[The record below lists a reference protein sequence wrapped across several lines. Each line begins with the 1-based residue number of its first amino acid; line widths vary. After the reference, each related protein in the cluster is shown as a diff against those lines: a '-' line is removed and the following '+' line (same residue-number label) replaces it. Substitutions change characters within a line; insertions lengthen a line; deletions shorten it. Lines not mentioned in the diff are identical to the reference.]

1 MARVDRT
8 ERLLNV
14 VFCLLGASRAIP
26 RSDIRRLVAG
36 YDVDASDV
44 AFERMFER
52 DKDELRGMGIPV
64 ETVLDVNGE
73 VEGYLIARQTTPEDL
88 NFSADELALLA
99 LAAATWQEA
108 ILEAPAT
115 TAIRKIE
122 SISGDAPAVQGL
134 ESVRVTATDAA
145 LLPLMAALR
154 EQHVVNFEYQGRSD
168 PQPARRIVDPWGL
181 VAHLGHWYFVG
192 HDHDRGER
200 RTFRVSRITG
210 SVTVTAKSLEGAR
223 PSDLDLTEVVR
234 GEDVAHP
241 VTATVW
247 IQGGHGAALR
257 QANGANI
264 SPFENAEI
272 TISAVS
278 ADVLVSQICAA
289 GGGVKVIEPN
299 EILLMVRDSLQTILR
314 DHQDAT

>member
-1 MARVDRT
+1 VDRT

-26 RSDIRRLVAG
+26 RSEIRRLVAG
-36 YDVDASDV
+36 YDVDASDA

-108 ILEAPAT
+108 ILEASAT

-154 EQHVVNFEYQGRSD
+154 EQHVIHFEYQGRSD
-168 PQPARRIVDPWGL
+168 PQAQRRIVDPWGL
-181 VAHLGHWYFVG
+181 VAHLGHWYLVG

-200 RTFRVSRITG
+200 RIFRVSRITG
-210 SVTVTAKSLEGAR
+210 SVTVTAKNIEVLR
-223 PSDLDLTEVVR
+223 PSDIDLTEIVR
-234 GEDVAHP
+234 GEDAARP
-241 VTATVW
+241 VSATVW

-257 QANGANI
+257 QANAANLG
-264 SPFENAEI
+264 PFDSAEI

-278 ADVLVSQICAA
+278 TDVLVSQICAA
-289 GGGVKVIEPN
+289 GSGVKVIEPS
-299 EILLMVRDSLQTILR
+299 EIRQLVHDSLQAIVH

>member
-14 VFCLLGASRAIP
+14 VFCLLGSVRPVSRA
-26 RSDIRRLVAG
+26 DIRKFVAG
-36 YDVDASDV
+36 YDPSASDV

-88 NFSADELALLA
+88 NFTADELALLA
-99 LAAATWQEA
+99 LAAASWQEA
-108 ILEAPAT
+108 ILEAPAI
-115 TAIRKIE
+115 TALRKIE
-122 SISGDAPAVQGL
+122 SISGDAPVSHELTGI
-134 ESVRVTATDAA
+134 RVSATDAA

-154 EQHVVNFEYQGRSD
+154 EQHVVVFDYQGRSD
-168 PQPARRIVDPWGL
+168 LQAETRMVDPWGL
-181 VAHLGHWYFVG
+181 VAHLGHWYFIG
-192 HDHDRGER
+192 HDHDRLER

-210 SVTVTAKSLEGAR
+210 SVTVTARNLVVVR
-223 PSDLDLTEVVR
+223 PVNVNLTEIVR
-234 GEDVAHP
+234 GEDAVHP

-257 QANGANI
+257 QANAADI
-264 SPFENAEI
+264 SPFEDTEI
-272 TISAVS
+272 TVSAVS
-278 ADVLVSQICAA
+278 TDVLVSQICAA
-289 GGGVKVIEPN
+289 GSGVKVIAPDD
-299 EILLMVRDSLQTILR
+299 IQLLVSESLQTILR
-314 DHQDAT
+314 MHQDVV